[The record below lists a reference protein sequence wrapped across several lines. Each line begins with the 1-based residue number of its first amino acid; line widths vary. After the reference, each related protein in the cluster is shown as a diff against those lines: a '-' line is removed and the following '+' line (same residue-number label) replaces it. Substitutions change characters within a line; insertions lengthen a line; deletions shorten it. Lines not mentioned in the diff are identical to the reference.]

1 MKHAVNEHPAE
12 GPSTDGGRASDDS
25 SPVIQVLEKIREE
38 VAGLSGGRVAD
49 YIPELA
55 HADPGLFGVAAVS
68 AHGRS
73 YCVGDTEHTFTLQSI
88 SKPFVYAIA
97 VEQLGLDAVHGH
109 VGAEPSGEPF
119 NAISLDER
127 GRPENPMIN
136 AGAIVTTSLVESALP
151 AKRFDRIR
159 SVLSEFAGRELEVD
173 EDVYRSETETGHRNR
188 ALGYLSLAGG
198 VLVGSVE
205 DAVQDYFR
213 QCALSV
219 TVRDLAVMAATLAV
233 GGVNPVTGEQVV
245 SQRTAR
251 HTLSIMS
258 SCGMYDRAGEW
269 GLRVGIPAKSGVSGG
284 ILAAAPGAFGVGV
297 FSPPLD
303 DAGNSVR
310 GVAALERLSDDYDL
324 HMLQMPAEPP
334 SPMHSVTRDGTRLE
348 VRLRGEIDFLAAEQ
362 VVSRLAEAID
372 DSRVKSVS
380 VALERVSGL
389 SDAARGLLAAELTE
403 LADAGVAATVSDPR
417 GVREP

>member
-1 MKHAVNEHPAE
+1 MDHDPADE
-12 GPSTDGGRASDDS
+12 T
-25 SPVIQVLEKIREE
+25 SPVIQVLDKIRAE
-38 VAGLSGGRVAD
+38 VAGLTGGRVAD

-55 HADPGLFGVAAVS
+55 HVDPDLFGIAAIS

-73 YCVGDTEHTFTLQSI
+73 YCVGESELPFTIQSI

-97 VEQLGLDAVHGH
+97 VEQLGLDVVHEH

-119 NAISLDER
+119 NAISLDEH

-136 AGAIVTTSLVESALP
+136 AGAIVTTSLVESADP
-151 AKRFDRIR
+151 ARRFERVR
-159 SVLSEFAGRELEVD
+159 SVLSSFAGRELDVD
-173 EDVYRSETETGHRNR
+173 EDVYHSEAETGHRNR

-198 VLVGSVE
+198 VLVGRVE

-213 QCALSV
+213 QCSLSV

-233 GGVNPVTGEQVV
+233 GGVNPVTEERVV

-324 HMLQMPAEPP
+324 HMLQTPSEPP
-334 SPMHSVTRDGTRLE
+334 SPMHSVTREGNRLD

-362 VVSRLAEAID
+362 IVSRLEEAID
-372 DSRVKSVS
+372 DARVSSVS

-389 SDAARGLLAAELTE
+389 SDAARSLLAAELSE
-403 LADAGVAATVSDPR
+403 LADAGVEATVSDPR
-417 GVREP
+417 GVRRA

>member
-1 MKHAVNEHPAE
+1 MDHTVNGQA
-12 GPSTDGGRASDDS
+12 TDET
-25 SPVIQVLEKIREE
+25 SPVIQVLEGIRDE
-38 VAGLSGGRVAD
+38 VAEMSGGTVAD
-49 YIPELA
+49 YIPELTSA
-55 HADPGLFGVAAVS
+55 APETFGIAAVS

-73 YCVGDTEHTFTLQSI
+73 YCVGDSDHTFSVQSM

-97 VEQLGLDAVHGH
+97 VEECGLDRVHEH

-119 NAISLDER
+119 NAISLDEL

-136 AGAIVTTSLVESALP
+136 AGAIVTTSLVEVGASGDRF
-151 AKRFDRIR
+151 KRIQ
-159 SVLSEFAGRELEVD
+159 SVLSAFAGRDLSVD
-173 EDVYRSETETGHRNR
+173 EDVYRSEAETGHRNR
-188 ALGYLSLAGG
+188 ALGYLSLSGG
-198 VLVGSVE
+198 VLVGDVE
-205 DAVQDYFR
+205 SAVQDYFR

-233 GGVNPVTGEQVV
+233 GGMNPVTGERVV

-324 HMLQMPAEPP
+324 HMLQMPSEPP
-334 SPMHSVTRDGTRLE
+334 SPVHSVTRSDGMLD

-372 DSRVKSVS
+372 DAGVDSVS

-389 SDAARGLLAAELTE
+389 SEAARSLLAAELTE
-403 LADAGVAATVSDPR
+403 LADAGVDATVSDPR

>member
-1 MKHAVNEHPAE
+1 MDPYSANE
-12 GPSTDGGRASDDS
+12 S

-38 VAGLSGGRVAD
+38 VTGLSGGLVAD
-49 YIPELA
+49 YIPQLA
-55 HADPGLFGVAAVS
+55 HVDPKTFGFAAVS

-73 YCVGDTEHTFTLQSI
+73 YCVGEDEHTFTAQSI

-97 VEQLGLDAVHGH
+97 VEQLGLDVVHEH

-136 AGAIVTTSLVESALP
+136 AGAIVTTSLVESGAP
-151 AKRFDRIR
+151 NERFERIR
-159 SVLSEFAGRELEVD
+159 SVLSDFAGRELGVD
-173 EDVYRSETETGHRNR
+173 EDVYRSEVETGHRNR
-188 ALGYLSLAGG
+188 ALGHLSRAGG
-198 VLVGSVE
+198 VLVGPVE
-205 DAVQDYFR
+205 AAVQDYFR

-233 GGVNPVTGEQVV
+233 GGVNPVTGERVV

-284 ILAAAPGAFGVGV
+284 ILAAAPGAFGLGV

-303 DAGNSVR
+303 EAGNSVR

-324 HMLQMPAEPP
+324 HMFQTPSEPP
-334 SPMHSVTRDGTRLE
+334 SPVHSITRDGNTLD

-362 VVSRLAEAID
+362 VVSRLEEAID
-372 DSRVKSVS
+372 DARVSSVS

-389 SDAARGLLAAELTE
+389 SDAARSLLAAELTE
-403 LADAGVAATVSDPR
+403 LAEAGVNATVSDPR
-417 GVREP
+417 GVRQP

>member
-1 MKHAVNEHPAE
+1 MDHAANGQP
-12 GPSTDGGRASDDS
+12 TDGPAVDEAQEADEG
-25 SPVIQVLEKIREE
+25 SPVSRALEGIREE
-38 VAGLSGGRVAD
+38 VAALSDGRVAD

-55 HADPGLFGVAAVS
+55 HADPDTFGIAAVS

-73 YCVGDTEHTFTLQSI
+73 YCVGDAEHAFTLQSI
-88 SKPFVYAIA
+88 SKPFVYAVA
-97 VEQLGLDAVHGH
+97 VEELGLDAVHGH

-136 AGAIVTTSLVESALP
+136 AGAIVTTSLVRGTEG
-151 AKRFDRIR
+151 RFEHIR
-159 SVLSEFAGRELEVD
+159 SVLSDFAGRRLSVD
-173 EDVYRSETETGHRNR
+173 EDVYRSEAETGHRNR

-198 VLVGSVE
+198 VLVGPVE
-205 DAVQDYFR
+205 EAVQDYFR

-219 TVRDLAVMAATLAV
+219 TVRDLAVMAATLSV
-233 GGVNPVTGEQVV
+233 GGVNPVTGRRVV

-251 HTLSIMS
+251 HALSVMA

-284 ILAAAPGAFGVGV
+284 ILAAAPGAFGLGV

-303 DAGNSVR
+303 EAGNSVR

-324 HMLQMPAEPP
+324 HMLRTPAEPP
-334 SPMHSVTRDGTRLE
+334 SPMHSVTRAGGTLD

-372 DSRVKSVS
+372 DARVTSVS

-389 SDAARGLLAAELTE
+389 SDAARSLLAAELTE
-403 LADAGVAATVSDPR
+403 LADAGVDATVSDPR
-417 GVREP
+417 GVRRA

>member
-1 MKHAVNEHPAE
+1 M
-12 GPSTDGGRASDDS
+12 
-25 SPVIQVLEKIREE
+25 
-38 VAGLSGGRVAD
+38 
-49 YIPELA
+49 
-55 HADPGLFGVAAVS
+55 
-68 AHGRS
+68 
-73 YCVGDTEHTFTLQSI
+73 
-88 SKPFVYAIA
+88 
-97 VEQLGLDAVHGH
+97 
-109 VGAEPSGEPF
+109 
-119 NAISLDER
+119 
-127 GRPENPMIN
+127 
-136 AGAIVTTSLVESALP
+136 
-151 AKRFDRIR
+151 
-159 SVLSEFAGRELEVD
+159 
-173 EDVYRSETETGHRNR
+173 
-188 ALGYLSLAGG
+188 
-198 VLVGSVE
+198 
-205 DAVQDYFR
+205 
-213 QCALSV
+213 
-219 TVRDLAVMAATLAV
+219 RDLAVMAATLAV

-403 LADAGVAATVSDPR
+403 LADAGVDATVSDPR

>member
-1 MKHAVNEHPAE
+1 MDHDPADE
-12 GPSTDGGRASDDS
+12 T
-25 SPVIQVLEKIREE
+25 SPVIQVLDKIREE
-38 VAGLSGGRVAD
+38 VAGLTGGRVAD

-55 HADPGLFGVAAVS
+55 GADPDRFGIAAVS

-73 YCVGDTEHTFTLQSI
+73 YCVGESEHRFTIQSI

-97 VEQLGLDAVHGH
+97 VEQLGLDVVHEH

-119 NAISLDER
+119 NAISLDEH

-136 AGAIVTTSLVESALP
+136 AGAIVTTSLVENADP
-151 AKRFDRIR
+151 HRRFERIR
-159 SVLSEFAGRELEVD
+159 SVLSSFAGRDLEVD
-173 EDVYRSETETGHRNR
+173 GDVYRSEAETGHRNR

-198 VLVGSVE
+198 VLVGQVE

-213 QCALSV
+213 QCSLSV
-219 TVRDLAVMAATLAV
+219 SVRDLAVMAATLAV
-233 GGVNPVTGEQVV
+233 GGVNPVTEERVV

-251 HTLSIMS
+251 HTLSIMN

-324 HMLQMPAEPP
+324 HMLQTPSEPP
-334 SPMHSVTRDGTRLE
+334 SPMHSVTREGNRLN

-362 VVSRLAEAID
+362 VVSRLEEAID
-372 DSRVKSVS
+372 DARVTSVS

-389 SDAARGLLAAELTE
+389 SDAARSLLAAELSE
-403 LADAGVAATVSDPR
+403 LADAGVDATVSDPR
-417 GVREP
+417 GVRRS

>member
-1 MKHAVNEHPAE
+1 MDHDPADE
-12 GPSTDGGRASDDS
+12 T
-25 SPVIQVLEKIREE
+25 SPVIQVLDQIREE
-38 VAGLSGGRVAD
+38 VAGLTGGRVAD

-55 HADPGLFGVAAVS
+55 NVDPDLFGIAAIS

-73 YCVGDTEHTFTLQSI
+73 YYVGESELPFTIQSI

-97 VEQLGLDAVHGH
+97 VEQLGLDVVHEH

-119 NAISLDER
+119 NAISLDEH

-136 AGAIVTTSLVESALP
+136 AGAIVTTSLVESAEP
-151 AKRFDRIR
+151 ERRFERVR
-159 SVLSEFAGRELEVD
+159 SVLSSFAGRELVVD
-173 EDVYRSETETGHRNR
+173 EDVYRSEAETGHRNR

-198 VLVGSVE
+198 VLVGRVE

-213 QCALSV
+213 QCSLSV

-233 GGVNPVTGEQVV
+233 GGVNPVTEERVV

-324 HMLQMPAEPP
+324 HMLQTPSEPP
-334 SPMHSVTRDGTRLE
+334 SPMHSVTRDGNRLD

-362 VVSRLAEAID
+362 IVSRLEEAID
-372 DSRVKSVS
+372 DARVTSVS

-389 SDAARGLLAAELTE
+389 SDAARSLLAAELSE
-403 LADAGVAATVSDPR
+403 LADAGVDATVSDPK
-417 GVREP
+417 GVRRS

>member
-1 MKHAVNEHPAE
+1 MDH
-12 GPSTDGGRASDDS
+12 DS
-25 SPVIQVLEKIREE
+25 ADETSPVSQVLDKIREE
-38 VAGLSGGRVAD
+38 VAGLTGGRVAD

-55 HADPGLFGVAAVS
+55 GVDPGQFGIAAVS

-73 YCVGDTEHTFTLQSI
+73 YCVGESELPFTIQSI

-97 VEQLGLDAVHGH
+97 VEQLGLDTVHGH

-119 NAISLDER
+119 NAISLDEH

-136 AGAIVTTSLVESALP
+136 AGAIVTTSLVESAEP
-151 AKRFDRIR
+151 DRRFDRIR
-159 SVLSEFAGRELEVD
+159 SVLSSFAGRALDVD
-173 EDVYRSETETGHRNR
+173 EDVFRSEAETGHRNR

-198 VLVGSVE
+198 VLVGQVE
-205 DAVQDYFR
+205 DAVRDYFR
-213 QCALSV
+213 QCSLSV

-233 GGVNPVTGEQVV
+233 GGVNPVTEERVV

-258 SCGMYDRAGEW
+258 SCGMYDHAGEW
-269 GLRVGIPAKSGVSGG
+269 ALRVGIPAKSGVSGG

-324 HMLQMPAEPP
+324 HMLQTPSEPP
-334 SPMHSVTRDGTRLE
+334 SPMHSVTRDGNRLD

-362 VVSRLAEAID
+362 IVSRLEEAID
-372 DSRVKSVS
+372 DARVTSVS

-389 SDAARGLLAAELTE
+389 SDAARSLLAAELSE
-403 LADAGVAATVSDPR
+403 LADAGVDATVSDPR
-417 GVREP
+417 GVRRS

>member
-1 MKHAVNEHPAE
+1 MDHESADE
-12 GPSTDGGRASDDS
+12 T
-25 SPVIQVLEKIREE
+25 SPVSQVLDKIREE
-38 VAGLSGGRVAD
+38 VAGLTGGRLAD

-55 HADPGLFGVAAVS
+55 GVDPGLFGIAAVS

-73 YCVGDTEHTFTLQSI
+73 YCVGESELPFTIQSI

-97 VEQLGLDAVHGH
+97 VEQLGLDTVHEH

-119 NAISLDER
+119 NAISLDEH

-136 AGAIVTTSLVESALP
+136 AGAIVTTSLVESAEP
-151 AKRFDRIR
+151 DRRFDRIR
-159 SVLSEFAGRELEVD
+159 SVLSSFAGRELEVD
-173 EDVYRSETETGHRNR
+173 EDVFRSEAETGHRNR

-198 VLVGSVE
+198 VLVGQVE

-213 QCALSV
+213 QCSLSV

-233 GGVNPVTGEQVV
+233 GGVNPVTEERVV

-258 SCGMYDRAGEW
+258 SCGMYDHAGEW

-324 HMLQMPAEPP
+324 HMLQTPSEPP
-334 SPMHSVTRDGTRLE
+334 SPMHSVTRDGSRLD

-362 VVSRLAEAID
+362 VVSRLEEAID
-372 DSRVKSVS
+372 DARVTSVS

-389 SDAARGLLAAELTE
+389 SDAARSLLAAELSE
-403 LADAGVAATVSDPR
+403 LADAGVEATVSDPR
-417 GVREP
+417 GVRHA

>member
-1 MKHAVNEHPAE
+1 MDHTA
-12 GPSTDGGRASDDS
+12 GGYSPDEN
-25 SPVIQVLEKIREE
+25 SPVIGVLEKIREE

-55 HADPGLFGVAAVS
+55 HADPGAFGIAAVS

-73 YCVGDTEHTFTLQSI
+73 YCVGDTGHAFTVQSI

-97 VEQLGLDAVHGH
+97 VEQLGLDVVHEH

-136 AGAIVTTSLVESALP
+136 AGAIVTTSLVESAAP
-151 AKRFDRIR
+151 AKRFERIR

-233 GGVNPVTGEQVV
+233 GGVNPVTGDRVV

-303 DAGNSVR
+303 EAGNSVR

-403 LADAGVAATVSDPR
+403 LADAGVDATVSDPR

>member
-1 MKHAVNEHPAE
+1 MNGQPTG
-12 GPSTDGGRASDDS
+12 GPEAGEDWEAGEN
-25 SPVIQVLEKIREE
+25 SPVLQVLEKIREE
-38 VAGLSGGRVAD
+38 ATGLSGGLVAD

-55 HADPGLFGVAAVS
+55 HADPETFGIAAVS

-73 YCVGDTEHTFTLQSI
+73 YCVGDAEHAFTLQSI

-97 VEQLGLDAVHGH
+97 VEQLGLDRVHEH

-136 AGAIVTTSLVESALP
+136 AGAIVTTSLVESGSP
-151 AKRFDRIR
+151 EGRFERIR
-159 SVLSEFAGRELEVD
+159 SVLSAFAGRELGVD
-173 EDVYRSETETGHRNR
+173 ESVYRSEAETGHRNR

-198 VLVGSVE
+198 VLVGPVE
-205 DAVQDYFR
+205 AAVQDYFR
-213 QCALSV
+213 QCAVSV
-219 TVRDLAVMAATLAV
+219 TVRDLAAMAATLAV
-233 GGVNPVTGEQVV
+233 GGVNPVTGERVV

-324 HMLQMPAEPP
+324 HMLQMPAKPP
-334 SPMHSVTRDGTRLE
+334 SPVHSVTRDGSTLE

-372 DSRVKSVS
+372 DARVSSVS

-389 SDAARGLLAAELTE
+389 SDAARSLLAAEITE
-403 LADAGVAATVSDPR
+403 LEDAGVDATVSDPR
-417 GVREP
+417 GVRRR